1 MRAKSKP
8 VGPELPIFG
17 LDSQEMVAL
26 RDLEKAVWQYLDEE
40 ISIADLHRAATD
52 VRSIRRKKRA
62 N

>member
-1 MRAKSKP
+1 MRGKSKP

-26 RDLEKAVWQYLDEE
+26 RELEKAVWQYLNEE
-40 ISIADLHRAATD
+40 ISIADLDRAALD
-52 VRSIRRKKRA
+52 VRAVRRKKRA